1 MGEREEREKD
11 KGVKET
17 EREIEGGEKEG
28 EREAERANTENTV
41 GIGAEKDEGREGEY
55 DCSTFYRSPVFF
67 LQIFWSIFDKDV
79 FSLPALFSYC
89 RIYYGIF

>member
-67 LQIFWSIFDKDV
+67 SPNLLEYF
-79 FSLPALFSYC
+79 
-89 RIYYGIF
+89 